1 MDIMTQTSE
10 NRILS
15 DKFMLRL
22 PDGMRNDIK
31 RLAETNHR
39 SMNAEIVAAL
49 EMHLY
54 ASGGPDREYSDH
66 ERKISDLSVIVAA
79 LQTAKR
85 LLIEQQ
91 GADIEKA
98 GKVVEGW
105 NSDDP

>member
-1 MDIMTQTSE
+1 M
-10 NRILS
+10 S
-15 DKFMLRL
+15 DSDQHQFKDRYMLRL
-22 PDGMRNDIK
+22 PDGMRDDIK

-54 ASGGPDREYSDH
+54 ASGGPDREYSDY
-66 ERKISDLSVIVAA
+66 ERKVSDLSVIVAA

-85 LLIEQQ
+85 LLIEQE